1 MKEILTEKRSTR
13 NGMSRVHRENR
24 NPMNDPASPHAG
36 MPAPDRAAVRRLMLF
51 FALVYLVEGVG
62 QISGL
67 IAQPLSFYLKEV
79 HGWTALQVTAFLA
92 IFNFPWIIKP
102 VYGVLSD
109 LVPLFGYRRK
119 SYLIAA
125 NVVAAGAYLWSTQ
138 LTAPSQLVWAL
149 QLTAYAMAIS
159 STVCGAVLVENGQ
172 RLGESGRFVNQQ
184 WLWFNAAAMVSAIL
198 GGQLVQWLPPA
209 SALHAAA
216 AIVAIAP
223 AAVLFGTLF
232 LIPEERTRID
242 APALRD
248 TLGGLAAALKKRE
261 LWIVGLFLFLYY
273 FSPGLATPLYYTM
286 TDSLKFPQGYIGV
299 LASITSAGW
308 VVGALLYHRLFD
320 SISSKRLLNLSI
332 ALGTVTTASYLLLF
346 NEVSAAILSF
356 CSGFAAMLATVATV
370 TLAADYCPRRS
381 EGFSFA
387 VMMSLINLATASG
400 DIVGSFLFDHLF
412 HNRLAPL
419 ILISAAFTA
428 FAFVLVPLLR
438 LGDKRQGEPVHAATA

>member
-1 MKEILTEKRSTR
+1 
-13 NGMSRVHRENR
+13 
-24 NPMNDPASPHAG
+24 
-36 MPAPDRAAVRRLMLF
+36 
-51 FALVYLVEGVG
+51 
-62 QISGL
+62 
-67 IAQPLSFYLKEV
+67 
-79 HGWTALQVTAFLA
+79 
-92 IFNFPWIIKP
+92 
-102 VYGVLSD
+102 
-109 LVPLFGYRRK
+109 LFGYRRK
-119 SYLIAA
+119 SYLVAA
-125 NVVAAGAYLWSTQ
+125 NVIAAGAYLWSTQ

-198 GGQLVQWLPPA
+198 GGQLVQWLPPT

-216 AIVAIAP
+216 AVVAVAP
-223 AAVLFGTLF
+223 LAVLFGTLF
-232 LIPEERTRID
+232 LIREERARID

-248 TLGGLAAALKKRE
+248 TLGGLTAALKKRE

-299 LASITSAGW
+299 LGSITSAGW

-412 HNRLAPL
+412 HHRLAPL
-419 ILISAAFTA
+419 ILVSAAFTA

-438 LGDKRQGEPVHAATA
+438 LGDKRQGEPVRAAAA